1 MMIKKKNF
9 KIDEKV
15 DFDVSP
21 IFPPKTKKT
30 KIDKFLLFV
39 DSNVEEND
47 LYNSV
52 IVELV

>member
-1 MMIKKKNF
+1 MKKLILMF
-9 KIDEKV
+9 LLP
-15 DFDVSP
+15 SLP
-21 IFPPKTKKT
+21 RQKKT